1 MNWRTLISSFQRR
14 PSNPSH
20 SYISNMVILLLLLV
34 SILYSLIDHTNVHH
48 FVNTHA
54 CLYFH
59 TIYLPKTG
67 KYKWTQKTAWVFYL
81 LPRRYDPCYTSIW
94 CITYAPASRQRFF
107 MRRAPSYIYLMYNLR
122 TRIASAIFHAA
133 CYVILHVVLHIIRQ
147 SYNKVIISHMIF
159 FIK

>member
-1 MNWRTLISSFQRR
+1 
-14 PSNPSH
+14 
-20 SYISNMVILLLLLV
+20 
-34 SILYSLIDHTNVHH
+34 
-48 FVNTHA
+48 
-54 CLYFH
+54 
-59 TIYLPKTG
+59 
-67 KYKWTQKTAWVFYL
+67 
-81 LPRRYDPCYTSIW
+81 
-94 CITYAPASRQRFF
+94 